1 LIKTL
6 DHVGIA
12 VKDASAVVA
21 VYRALGLEPEGSEEV
36 PSQKVKVTFIPVGD
50 TRLELL
56 EAATDDSPIAK
67 SIEARGEGVHHL
79 AFAVDDLEAALA
91 SCQRAGMRLIDAAP
105 RPGAHHNV
113 IAFVH
118 PKSTH
123 GVLVE
128 LCKKE

>member
-1 LIKTL
+1 MIKTL